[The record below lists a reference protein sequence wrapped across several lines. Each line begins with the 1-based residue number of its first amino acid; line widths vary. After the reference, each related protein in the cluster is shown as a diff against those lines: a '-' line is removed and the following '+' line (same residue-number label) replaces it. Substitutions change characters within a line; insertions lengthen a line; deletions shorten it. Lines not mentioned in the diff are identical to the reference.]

1 MMQRW
6 LLMFH
11 GGGNHAK
18 RTEHSRDIIKKIC
31 SDQLTKRAAENRK
44 KKKIIETKLP
54 PPAVPAHTVEPAQK
68 ECRTMQGAVYL
79 AKRFQAIVAAKP
91 AARIVPPIVTACRAA
106 FIIW

>member
-31 SDQLTKRAAENRK
+31 SDQLTKRAAENR

>member
-44 KKKIIETKLP
+44 KKKLSKP
-54 PPAVPAHTVEPAQK
+54 NYPRQRCPHTLWSQLRKNAEQCK
-68 ECRTMQGAVYL
+68 EL
-79 AKRFQAIVAAKP
+79 
-91 AARIVPPIVTACRAA
+91 
-106 FIIW
+106 FIWQNASRP

>member
-44 KKKIIETKLP
+44 KKLSKP
-54 PPAVPAHTVEPAQK
+54 NYPRQRCPHTLWSQLRKNAEQCK
-68 ECRTMQGAVYL
+68 EL
-79 AKRFQAIVAAKP
+79 
-91 AARIVPPIVTACRAA
+91 
-106 FIIW
+106 FIWQNASRP